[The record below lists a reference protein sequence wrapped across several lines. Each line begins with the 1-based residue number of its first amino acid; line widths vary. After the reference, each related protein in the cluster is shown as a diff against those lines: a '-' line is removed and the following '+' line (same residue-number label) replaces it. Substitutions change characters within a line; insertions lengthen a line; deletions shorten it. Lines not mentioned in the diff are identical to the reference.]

1 MLPSK
6 ATDVLVFGYAAHGA
20 STAMREKIAQFS
32 AALGKLAR
40 AELAVYEAASYEDLA
55 RAMVTGEV
63 DFAWLPPLA
72 FVALERRGSA
82 VPLVSA
88 QRGGDTAFYSAIIVA
103 ESSDLHTPDDLAGA
117 RAAWVDR
124 YSASGYVVPRVGLAA
139 VGIDP
144 RVAFAEERF
153 WHSHEAVVRAVV
165 AGRADFGATFAGVG
179 TDGEITRGAWS
190 DVQGAAEA
198 IRVLVRFG
206 AIPGD
211 VVAARGALS
220 GPRRDALTHALLDIS
235 RDPEHRRV
243 LNEAFGIDEMRSWSS
258 AGYDALRRLAED
270 ASKRGLLEGDA
281 DEDDPEDD
289 EESDPA
295 PPALENLEE
304 TMERG
309 DLLEETMD
317 RSELN
322 ETSERPSRRDPPTE

>member
-20 STAMREKIAQFS
+20 STAMRERIAQFS
-32 AALGKLAR
+32 LALGNLAK
-40 AELAVYEAASYEDLA
+40 AELAVYEAPSYEDLA
-55 RAMVTGEV
+55 RALVVGEV

-72 FVALERRGSA
+72 FVALERRGTVTALAS
-82 VPLVSA
+82 S
-88 QRGGDTAFYSAIIVA
+88 QRGGDTAFYSALIVPRG
-103 ESSDLHTPDDLAGA
+103 SDLQAPEDLAGA

-139 VGIDP
+139 VGVDP

-179 TDGEITRGAWS
+179 PAGEITRGSWM
-190 DVQGAAEA
+190 DVQGADEA
-198 IRVLVRFG
+198 VRVLVRFG

-211 VVAARGALS
+211 VVAARTSLYD
-220 GPRRDALTHALLDIS
+220 RKRELLTQALLTLS
-235 RDPEHRRV
+235 RQDEHRFV
-243 LNEAFGIDEMRSWSS
+243 LNDAFGIDAMTRFSS

-281 DEDDPEDD
+281 LDDEDDEDD
-289 EESDPA
+289 EDVDEPDDDE
-295 PPALENLEE
+295 LGE
-304 TMERG
+304 TIDRTDLGETQDLG
-309 DLLEETMD
+309 DLGET
-317 RSELN
+317 N
-322 ETSERPSRRDPPTE
+322 ERNILRDPD